1 MAVGTSDPQQ
11 AQPPAARAQPRPS
24 GGVFA
29 ESFSLGRIAGVHV
42 GLNWSM
48 LLVFWL
54 VMWSL
59 AQSLFPNVAP
69 GATSAAYWGAAVLGA
84 LVFYASLLVHEVG
97 HSVVARRYGLVV
109 EGITLWFFG
118 GVSRLRGEAPTAQAE
133 LRIAAVGPAIS
144 LALAVV
150 FAVIAVILAVA
161 KAPTL
166 IAAVPAWLS
175 VVNGLLAIFNIIPA
189 FPLDGGRVLRAV
201 LWRRTG
207 DRTAATRSAARAGA
221 WFGWTLSLL
230 GILELFGT
238 GSFGGLWL
246 VFLGWF
252 LVSAARAEGSQS
264 VLRDSLQGVHVAD
277 AMSTEPIAVPDWIVL
292 QEFIDDYAMRYRH
305 TTFPTR
311 DFDGR
316 INGLV
321 SLAQVKAASGDRR
334 AMRVRDVM
342 WKLDAVPTARPDE
355 PLIELLERMN
365 RYQAT
370 RALVFDGDRLA
381 GIVSPADVARI
392 LQIAALRRSH
402 AT

>member
-1 MAVGTSDPQQ
+1 MAVGTSNPQ
-11 AQPPAARAQPRPS
+11 PARPATAPQTPRRS
-24 GGVFA
+24 GGVFD

-48 LLVFWL
+48 LIVFWL

-84 LVFYASLLVHEVG
+84 VLFYLSLLVHEVA
-97 HSVVARRYGLVV
+97 HSVVARRYGLTV

-118 GVSRLRGEAPTAQAE
+118 GVSRLQGEATTAEAE

-150 FAVIAVILAVA
+150 FAVIAVALAA
-161 KAPTL
+161 SKAPTL

-175 VVNGLLAIFNIIPA
+175 VVNGMLALFNIIPA
-189 FPLDGGRVLRAV
+189 FPLDGGRVFRAL
-201 LWRRTG
+201 LWRHRG
-207 DRTAATRSAARAGA
+207 DRTSATRSAARAGA

-230 GILELFGT
+230 GIVELFGT
-238 GSFGGLWL
+238 GSIGGLWL

-252 LVSAARAEGSQS
+252 LVAAARAEGSQS
-264 VLRDSLQGVHVAD
+264 VLRDSLRGVRVAD
-277 AMSTEPIAVPDWIVL
+277 VMSSDPIVVPDWIVL
-292 QEFIDDYAMRYRH
+292 QEFIDNYAMRYRH

-311 DFDGR
+311 DLEGR

-321 SLAQVKAASGDRR
+321 SLAQVKLASGDRK

-342 WKLDAVPTARPDE
+342 WKLDQVPIARPDE
-355 PLIELLERMN
+355 PLVDLLERMN
-365 RYQAT
+365 RSAAT
-370 RALVFDGDRLA
+370 RALVFDGDRLV
-381 GIVSPADVARI
+381 GIISPADVARI
-392 LQIAALRRSH
+392 LQIAALRNPH
-402 AT
+402 AA

>member
-1 MAVGTSDPQQ
+1 MAVSTSDPQQ
-11 AQPPAARAQPRPS
+11 AQPPAAPAQPRRS

-59 AQSLFPNVAP
+59 AQSLFPNVAA

-84 LVFYASLLVHEVG
+84 LLFYASLLVHEVG

-118 GVSRLRGEAPTAQAE
+118 GVSRLRGEATTAQAE

-207 DRTAATRSAARAGA
+207 
-221 WFGWTLSLL
+221 
-230 GILELFGT
+230 
-238 GSFGGLWL
+238 
-246 VFLGWF
+246 
-252 LVSAARAEGSQS
+252 SQS
-264 VLRDSLQGVHVAD
+264 VLRDSLQGVRVAD
-277 AMSTEPIAVPDWIVL
+277 AMSTEPITVPDWIVL

-342 WKLDAVPTARPDE
+342 WKLDEVPTARPDE